1 MNSMKTKVLLMAV
14 AMTVATAASAQK
26 NDYYK
31 TRHEIGV
38 TIGVGATTEIFSGL
52 SDLMGIAVS
61 AAVTSAIT
69 GGTVSG
75 YYNYGDEKYIP
86 NISAEYF
93 YHVNKTIGLGGFV
106 GFNGMDRDMYVT
118 WTNNTTNTKTSTKT
132 GVARRRNLSIIPAA
146 KFDWV
151 RSKNFGMYTKAGL
164 GLSFM
169 LETQKDDVDGGND
182 YSDTDVIPNLQ
193 LSLIGLE
200 GGTEQIRAF
209 AELGF
214 GEQGILLAGLKYKF

>member
-1 MNSMKTKVLLMAV
+1 MAV

-38 TIGVGATTEIFSGL
+38 TIGVG
-52 SDLMGIAVS
+52 
-61 AAVTSAIT
+61 
-69 GGTVSG
+69 
-75 YYNYGDEKYIP
+75 
-86 NISAEYF
+86 
-93 YHVNKTIGLGGFV
+93 
-106 GFNGMDRDMYVT
+106 
-118 WTNNTTNTKTSTKT
+118 
-132 GVARRRNLSIIPAA
+132 
-146 KFDWV
+146 
-151 RSKNFGMYTKAGL
+151 AGL

-214 GEQGILLAGLKYKF
+214 GEQGILLAGLK